1 MEFSHLLGE
10 HHTGANHPWL
20 GIGAVDD
27 HIIALGFVFL
37 MTIPVI
43 RPRQYLR
50 LRLRQLTPDEMGEE
64 PDELDLAEIEH
75 DPEESHRR
83 L

>member
-1 MEFSHLLGE
+1 MVGPSFLLIALVVVHLL
-10 HHTGANHPWL
+10 WL
-20 GIGAVDD
+20 PAAPGNVLAAIVST
-27 HIIALGFVFL
+27 VFE
-37 MTIPVI
+37 PYRV
-43 RPRQYLR
+43 LR

>member
-1 MEFSHLLGE
+1 MPITHD
-10 HHTGANHPWL
+10 L

-27 HIIALGFVFL
+27 HIIALGFVFPDDDPSD
-37 MTIPVI
+37 T